1 MFSIVRFL
9 GSRSLPWLIRA
20 LLDHVSNKI
29 TTLEPMITGLQDALP
44 KSIGLLPF
52 DGGVT
57 GLSKN
62 ILTGCQ
68 NQNSNRGS
76 SWNKGVGSVLY
87 WMGLLHIVLREVDIT
102 HFMQTAPWLGL
113 IPSADGQILQSQD
126 GGDSPIVTLFK
137 SATSTAVSNPGFSN
151 PTAFY
156 TISKQ
161 AEAAGA

>member
-57 GLSKN
+57 GCLRLVKEHLNWVSKSE
-62 ILTGCQ
+62 L
-68 NQNSNRGS
+68 
-76 SWNKGVGSVLY
+76 
-87 WMGLLHIVLREVDIT
+87 
-102 HFMQTAPWLGL
+102 
-113 IPSADGQILQSQD
+113 
-126 GGDSPIVTLFK
+126 
-137 SATSTAVSNPGFSN
+137 
-151 PTAFY
+151 
-156 TISKQ
+156 KQ
-161 AEAAGA
+161 RFFVE